1 MLGTTRI
8 ITSSTRFL
16 LYVARHRYRYLDDNA
31 PEAHDELPEG
41 LESECWR
48 AIGRKDG
55 ERYTMQK
62 EKQAQLSGN
71 LESAG
76 TATESSTAP
85 GDSSDSGHRQ
95 ATGPR
100 YVELIRV
107 SGRTQVERET
117 PESQRRSLDQ
127 LARARPGVRI
137 ARIEALAV
145 SAAIPLE
152 QTEQGQ
158 QLLGLASDGF
168 DELRLWD
175 VDRGL
180 GARADDPRDRLAIF
194 GIAREA
200 DAVIVDCNGR
210 VIDPSKELGELDYY
224 LRTFFAAQ
232 ERRKIAQRTQAGR
245 KRIAADGGYAGAG
258 SMPYGLDWDRHQ
270 RKWSIDESRA
280 EIVREMYRRCLD
292 GQAAGTIANELNAR
306 GIPTSQGKRWHQ
318 SSVARIL
325 RMPAY
330 RGEHKQEG
338 IAIQVPAIVDENAWY
353 KVQRALNVRPRRR
366 RSRST
371 QSLCV
376 GRVWCPCGQ
385 RAYVRLAKEKE
396 YIYCVTRHDRWRRT
410 YGGKPCEFSV
420 THRADHIDPV
430 VWETVADAI
439 TQPQILR
446 EAITEQPDSA
456 EPHRKELARCETLLD
471 RLVTSENEIS
481 RAFRRGNLS
490 ADAWNGQLKEIAAD
504 RRVLERNR
512 EAAREQLAVADAS
525 NISIDDIEAQLEEL
539 QDRIRAAA
547 PKDRKAII
555 ESVIPGDQ
563 PFGITIWP
571 DGQLDIR
578 GAIPVPH
585 EPPVAKPSHPPGQVL

>member
-1 MLGTTRI
+1 M
-8 ITSSTRFL
+8 
-16 LYVARHRYRYLDDNA
+16 
-31 PEAHDELPEG
+31 
-41 LESECWR
+41 
-48 AIGRKDG
+48 
-55 ERYTMQK
+55 
-62 EKQAQLSGN
+62 
-71 LESAG
+71 
-76 TATESSTAP
+76 
-85 GDSSDSGHRQ
+85 
-95 ATGPR
+95 
-100 YVELIRV
+100 IRV

-117 PESQRRSLDQ
+117 PESQRRSLDR
-127 LARARPGVRI
+127 LARTRPGVRI

-158 QLLGLASDGF
+158 QLLKLAGDGF

-200 DAVIVDCNGR
+200 DAVIVDCSGR
-210 VIDPSKELGELDYY
+210 VIDPRKELGELDYY

-245 KRIAADGGYAGAG
+245 KRIAADGGYSGAG
-258 SMPYGLDWDRHQ
+258 FVPYGLDWDRDQ
-270 RKWSIDESRA
+270 REWSVDESRA
-280 EIVREMYRRCLD
+280 EIVREMYQRCLD
-292 GQAAGTIANELNAR
+292 GQGVGTIASELNAR

-330 RGEHKQEG
+330 RGEHTQEG
-338 IAIQVPAIVDENAWY
+338 LTVQVPAIVDENTWFKA
-353 KVQRALNVRPRRR
+353 QHALNVRPRRR

-385 RAYVRLAKEKE
+385 RAYVRLSRDKE

-410 YGGKPCEFSV
+410 YGGKPCEYAV

-430 VWETVADAI
+430 IWETVAEAI

-446 EAITEQPDSA
+446 EAIAEQPDSA
-456 EPHRKELARCETLLD
+456 EPHRKELARCEELLQ
-471 RLVTSENEIS
+471 RLTDSENEIP
-481 RAFRRGNLS
+481 RAFRRGNLG
-490 ADAWNGQLKEIAAD
+490 ADAWNAQLKEIAAD

-512 EAAREQLAVADAS
+512 DAAREQLAAADV
-525 NISIDDIEAQLEEL
+525 NTISIDEVETQLEEL
-539 QDRIRAAA
+539 QDRVRAAA
-547 PKDRKAII
+547 TEDRKAII

-563 PFGITIWP
+563 PFGIVIWP
-571 DGQLDIR
+571 DGKIDIR
-578 GAIPVPH
+578 GAIPVPATH
-585 EPPVAKPSHPPGQVL
+585 EPLVAKPSHLPGQEL